1 MATVAIIGRN
11 YTSRLGMIRAVGK
24 LGHHVI
30 VIKTTRVL
38 PQKYRG
44 AKDIDGY
51 SRYVDNYLYALEP
64 DRNNL
69 LKVIL
74 SLKKTTSEKVILIPV
89 DDYAAST
96 IDENIEILKESFL
109 FPNIGMQQ
117 GAVNSLMDKRTQK
130 RVAYASGLNV
140 AGGWTIYIKDGK
152 YSIPDDI
159 RYPCFPKPQISFMGD
174 KRCMRKCSN
183 KEELKTVM
191 DEVASQRDCPM
202 LIEEFFDIDKEY
214 ATLGFSDG
222 KTVVLPAMLR
232 MLQDGRGPHKGVTLQ
247 GEVIPSCEF
256 EEYFRQLRE
265 LILDTG
271 FIGLFDVDSF
281 ESGGKLYFN
290 ELNLRFGASGYSI
303 TYMGVNLP
311 HLLINHLLG
320 LENDYSK
327 CQIRQKAIFVNEKV
341 VNDDYEEGYIDK
353 RMFADYLNS
362 ACFRFIQS
370 ESDPMPW
377 QMFHIQRRLRY
388 FKNAIKRI
396 IGWKK

>member
-74 SLKKTTSEKVILIPV
+74 SLKKITSEKVILIPV

-117 GAVNSLMDKRTQK
+117 GAVNSLMDKGTQK

-362 ACFRFIQS
+362 TCFRFIQS

-388 FKNAIKRI
+388 FKDAIKRI

>member
-11 YTSRLGMIRAVGK
+11 YTSRLGMIRAVGE
-24 LGHHVI
+24 LGHQVI
-30 VIKTTRVL
+30 VIKTARAL
-38 PQKYRG
+38 PRKFRG

-51 SRYVDNYLYALEP
+51 SKYVSKYLYALEP

-69 LKVIL
+69 IKAIL
-74 SLKKTTSEKVILIPV
+74 SLKKNTSEKAILIPV

-109 FPNIGMQQ
+109 FPNISMQQ
-117 GAVNSLMDKRTQK
+117 GAVNSLMDKETQK
-130 RVAYASGLNV
+130 RVARKSGLNV
-140 AGGWTIYIKDGK
+140 TGGWTIYIKDGT
-152 YSIPDDI
+152 YSIPEDI

-183 KEELKTVM
+183 EEELKTIM

-202 LIEEFFDIDKEY
+202 LIEEFCDIDKEY

-222 KTVVLPAMLR
+222 KNVVLPAMLR
-232 MLQDGRGPHKGVTLQ
+232 MLQDGSGPHKGVTLQ
-247 GEVIPSCEF
+247 GEVLPSSEF
-256 EEYFRQLRE
+256 EKYFNLLRKF
-265 LILDTG
+265 ILDIG

-281 ESGGKLYFN
+281 ESSGKLYFN

-320 LENDYSK
+320 NENDYSR
-327 CQIRQKAIFVNEKV
+327 CEIRKRAIFVNEKV
-341 VNDDYEEGYIDK
+341 VNDDYEGGYIDK
-353 RMFADYLNS
+353 RMFKNYLNS
-362 ACFRFIQS
+362 AYFCFIQS
-370 ESDPMPW
+370 KTDPMPW
-377 QMFHIQRRLRY
+377 LMFHVQRQLRY
-388 FKNAIKRI
+388 FKNVIKRI
-396 IGWKK
+396 IRWKK

>member
-159 RYPCFPKPQISFMGD
+159 RYPCFHKPQISFMGD

-202 LIEEFFDIDKEY
+202 LIEEFFGIDKEY

>member
-117 GAVNSLMDKRTQK
+117 GAVNSLMDKGTQK

>member
-353 RMFADYLNS
+353 RRFADYLNS

>member
-96 IDENIEILKESFL
+96 IDENIVILKESFL

>member
-109 FPNIGMQQ
+109 FPNIGMLQ

>member
-353 RMFADYLNS
+353 RVFADYLNS